1 MASRQAAAVA
11 AGAGASLALAL
22 ALGLSS
28 ISGASTSDPVLL
40 RITTRVPTGA
50 RVVARPL
57 VLTLGGPVYCNQ
69 VRSLARRLD
78 ASLLCPDYGR
88 DGERSGSSRARR
100 VEDWGDPRYLAAVAR
115 LPARLKDE
123 GVKISGLILVGAS
136 YAGYAVAELAATHPE
151 LRPRA
156 LIIVD
161 GFLDLPARFRAL
173 AVGQP
178 TRSEMTRV
186 LGGTLSRRRRTYELR
201 SPSDHLRGLAA
212 DVRHGMR
219 LVDVWSVGALAARE
233 FNGAMCSRDANA
245 LWLRGLAAILHRPV
259 TGYVTTLPH
268 AYALWY
274 WWPQLLSLARLAPP
288 AKRSLPATVVVLRAG
303 RPIPGDSLCAT
314 TQPATPSWRSG

>member
-173 AVGQP
+173 TVGQP
-178 TRSEMTRV
+178 TRTEMTRV
-186 LGGTLSRRRRTYELR
+186 LGGPLGRRRRTYELR
-201 SPSDHLRGLAA
+201 SPSDHLGGLAA

-219 LVDVWSVGALAARE
+219 LVDVWSVGARAARE

-245 LWLRGLAAILHRPV
+245 LWLRRLARILHRPV
-259 TGYVTTLPH
+259 TGYVTRLPH

-274 WWPQLLSLARLAPP
+274 WWPQLLALARLAPS
-288 AKRSLPATVVVLRAG
+288 AKRRLPATEVVLRAG

-314 TQPATPSWRSG
+314 TRPSPPSWRSG

>member
-1 MASRQAAAVA
+1 VTSREAVA
-11 AGAGASLALAL
+11 AGAGASALLALV
-22 ALGLSS
+22 LGLTS
-28 ISGASTSDPVLL
+28 ISGASSAPALL
-40 RITTRVPTGA
+40 RITTRVPAGA
-50 RVVARPL
+50 HIVARPL

-69 VRSLARRLD
+69 VRSLARRLG

-88 DGERSGSSRARR
+88 DGERSGRSRAHR

-115 LPARLKDE
+115 LPERLKDE

-173 AVGQP
+173 TVGQP
-178 TRSEMTRV
+178 TRSEMIRV
-186 LGGTLSRRRRTYELR
+186 LGGPLSRRRRTYELR
-201 SPSDHLRGLAA
+201 SPSDHLGGLAE

-219 LVDVWSVGALAARE
+219 LVDVWSVGPRAARE
-233 FNGAMCSRDANA
+233 FNGAMCSREANA
-245 LWLRGLAAILHRPV
+245 LWLRRLARILHRPV

-288 AKRSLPATVVVLRAG
+288 ARRRLPATAVVLHAG
-303 RPIPGDSLCAT
+303 HPIPGDSLCPT
-314 TQPATPSWRSG
+314 TRLSMRSWRSG